1 VKDMTDSNG
10 EIKRQHSAE
19 FKTTVAL
26 ELLKE
31 LDTLPKIASK
41 YGIHPTQARRWREI
55 AQEGLK
61 NIFTGKPPD
70 AQVAEK
76 DKRIEELTTL
86 IGQKEIEL
94 DWVKKKA
101 RLFNH

>member
-1 VKDMTDSNG
+1 MTDSKG

-41 YGIHPTQARRWREI
+41 YGIHPTQARRWREL
-55 AQEGLK
+55 AKEGLK
-61 NIFTGKPPD
+61 NIFNGKPPD
-70 AQVAEK
+70 AKAAEK

-86 IGQKEIEL
+86 IRQKEIEL
-94 DWVKKKA
+94 YWVKKKT

>member
-1 VKDMTDSNG
+1 MADNKKGD
-10 EIKRQHSAE
+10 IKRQHTAE

-41 YGIHPTQARRWREI
+41 YGIHPTQARRWRDI
-55 AQEGLK
+55 AKEGLQ
-61 NIFTGKPPD
+61 NIFTGKLPD
-70 AQVAEK
+70 TQLLEK
-76 DKRIEELTTL
+76 DKKIEELTQL

-94 DWVKKKA
+94 TWLKKKVGFVVSA
-101 RLFNH
+101 

>member
-1 VKDMTDSNG
+1 MADNKG
-10 EIKRQHSAE
+10 EIKRQHTAE

-41 YGIHPTQARRWREI
+41 YGIHPTQARRWRDI

-61 NIFTGKPPD
+61 NIFTGKLPD
-70 AQVAEK
+70 VQLLEK
-76 DKRIEELTTL
+76 DKRIEELTHL

-94 DWVKKKA
+94 AWMKKKVG
-101 RLFNH
+101 LVSL

>member
-1 VKDMTDSNG
+1 MTDNG
-10 EIKRQHSAE
+10 DIKRQHSAE
-19 FKTTVAL
+19 FKTTVVL

-55 AQEGLK
+55 AIETLK
-61 NIFTGKPPD
+61 NIFIGKPPD
-70 AQVAEK
+70 TQLAEK
-76 DKRIEELTTL
+76 DKQISELTKL

-94 DWVKKKA
+94 DWMKKKVG
-101 RLFNH
+101 LINH

>member
-1 VKDMTDSNG
+1 MAENG
-10 EIKRQHSAE
+10 NIKRQHTAE
-19 FKTTVAL
+19 FKTTVVL

-31 LDTLPKIASK
+31 EDTLAKIASK

-55 AQEGLK
+55 AIESLK

-70 AQVAEK
+70 TIVSEK
-76 DKRIEELTTL
+76 DKRLEELTTL

-94 DWVKKKA
+94 NFVKKKVG
-101 RLFNH
+101 LFNH

>member
-1 VKDMTDSNG
+1 MADNTSGK
-10 EIKRQHSAE
+10 IQRQHSAE

-61 NIFTGKPPD
+61 NLFTGKPPD
-70 AQVAEK
+70 AIVAER
-76 DKRIEELTTL
+76 DKRIEELTKL
-86 IGQKEIEL
+86 IGEKEIEL
-94 DWVKKKA
+94 DWMKKKVGLVN
-101 RLFNH
+101 R